1 MYRLWNI
8 IKDCILSLFGWLF
21 KKEIKEGDFMGVVAK
36 ERLCKQPDESRKYGV
51 EFTILIGTTETV
63 SSISRITSANIDG
76 TTSDLT
82 IASSGIET
90 SPTSSKNSLVT
101 FWISAGTTGQTYK
114 IETFIVSSDGATL
127 EGDSILYVTDR

>member
-1 MYRLWNI
+1 
-8 IKDCILSLFGWLF
+8 
-21 KKEIKEGDFMGVVAK
+21 MGVISK

-51 EFTILIGTTETV
+51 EFNSLLGTSETV

-101 FWISAGTTGQTYK
+101 FWISAGTTGQSYK
-114 IETFIVSSDGATL
+114 IETLIVSSDGATL